1 MEHERSLNLEAGTTF
16 TLRWWH
22 TGGVGPTAGPCLVC
36 ISLLLCHRQPFR
48 MLGLAHIAKRGF
60 CSTQVRTITGI
71 FLFFFFFSPFGKRE
85 GSWGKFADK
94 FSECVVLSYFINRW
108 QLWEKNHYLLSLL
121 AICCFTWVGKLYC
134 YTWNV
139 LSRCKWLVQESLSV
153 VTHIR
158 IPSV

>member
-71 FLFFFFFSPFGKRE
+71 FLFFSFSPPLASGRVVEESLLISFPNESSYHILLIGDSCEKRIIICFP
-85 GSWGKFADK
+85 SWP
-94 FSECVVLSYFINRW
+94 SVVLPEWANFIVTRGMCCLAVSDW
-108 QLWEKNHYLLSLL
+108 CRSLCRL
-121 AICCFTWVGKLYC
+121 
-134 YTWNV
+134 
-139 LSRCKWLVQESLSV
+139 
-153 VTHIR
+153 
-158 IPSV
+158 